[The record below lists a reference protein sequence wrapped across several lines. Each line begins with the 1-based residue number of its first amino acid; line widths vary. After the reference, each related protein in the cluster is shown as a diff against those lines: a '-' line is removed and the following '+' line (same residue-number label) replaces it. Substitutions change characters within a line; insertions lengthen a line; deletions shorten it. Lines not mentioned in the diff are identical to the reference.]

1 MSTRRGCGPEPI
13 EGETALAN
21 TGVVLADL
29 MIDSEQRTQGATSM
43 SAQSS
48 PTASP
53 QRFESKPPAVVVGY
67 DGSAHARR
75 ALEVAAER
83 AQPGGKVVVVYAVSP
98 ASESL
103 DSSLHANL
111 VAARMRREDEIVGE
125 LADVEL
131 GNVRL
136 EVELVDGP
144 APAAL
149 IREARNHDADE
160 IVVGSRGLG
169 AIRATLGSVSHEL
182 LRHADRPVLVVP
194 PHAADADGTSDN
206 DH

>member
-1 MSTRRGCGPEPI
+1 
-13 EGETALAN
+13 
-21 TGVVLADL
+21 
-29 MIDSEQRTQGATSM
+29 M

-48 PTASP
+48 PTTPSS
-53 QRFESKPPAVVVGY
+53 QRLESKPSTVVVGY
-67 DGSAHARR
+67 DGSADARR

-83 AQPGGKVVVVYAVSP
+83 VQPGAKVVVVYAVPP

-103 DSSLHANL
+103 DSSLHAEL
-111 VAARMRREDEIVGE
+111 VAARMRHEDEVIGE

-131 GNVRL
+131 GDVRL
-136 EVELVDGP
+136 EVELVGGP
-144 APAAL
+144 AAAAL
-149 IREARNHDADE
+149 IREAKKHDADE

-169 AIRATLGSVSHEL
+169 AIRATLGSVSHQL

-194 PHAADADGTSDN
+194 PHAASADGTSDN